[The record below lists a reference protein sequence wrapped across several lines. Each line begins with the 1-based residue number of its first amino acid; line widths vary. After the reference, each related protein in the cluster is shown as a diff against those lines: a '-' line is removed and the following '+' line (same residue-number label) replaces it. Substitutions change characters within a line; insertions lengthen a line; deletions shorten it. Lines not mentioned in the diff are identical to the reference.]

1 LTGRRLTPQHGR
13 ENAAE
18 STREE
23 TMNAVIDR
31 SNAAAWRRSSFASPA
46 DFTVAFSDADRVELS
61 AAVERLAGR
70 LASVHALTRADFPL
84 PGLGPKLARAYE
96 DVRAGRGFVVLSGLP
111 IDGLSLEEYTAA
123 VWGIGAWFGR
133 PLSQN
138 AQGELVSYVVD
149 ASTTDATPRMYR
161 SNLELRLHTD
171 VTAMIS
177 LACWQ
182 PAQEGGDSFLASALT
197 IHDEIARRAPH
208 LLEPLYRGYHY
219 HRLGEEGLGE
229 EPVTPYRMPVFAIR
243 EGQLSCRYQRA
254 GLAAG
259 ERALGHSLSDLDLQA
274 LDLFDAVAR
283 APENRLAFSLE
294 RGEMVVINNYTVL
307 HARTKFTEFPEPERR
322 RRLVRLWLDAD
333 GFRDVPREFYLF
345 ATNGV
350 PPQPGKTCTYDFKK
364 LYSDDPRATG
374 GMPRADIDAAE
385 LKR

>member
-1 LTGRRLTPQHGR
+1 MGNPVVDQPTS
-13 ENAAE
+13 A
-18 STREE
+18 
-23 TMNAVIDR
+23 M
-31 SNAAAWRRSSFASPA
+31 AWRRSSFASPT
-46 DFTVAFSDADRVELS
+46 DYSVVFSDADRAELT
-61 AAVERLAGR
+61 AAVRRLAAGGR
-70 LASVHALTRADFPL
+70 LDPIHALTRAEFLL
-84 PGLGPKLARAYE
+84 PKLGPRLAAAYE
-96 DVRAGRGFVVLSGLP
+96 DVRAGRGFVVLRGLP
-111 IDGLSLEEYTAA
+111 IDGLSLEEFTAA
-123 VWGIGAWFGR
+123 VWGIGTWFGY

-149 ASTTDATPRMYR
+149 ATSVDATPRMYR

-171 VTAMIS
+171 VTAMIA

-197 IHDEIARRAPH
+197 IHDEIKRRAPH

-219 HRLGEEGLGE
+219 HRLGEEGPGE

-243 EGQLSCRYQRA
+243 NGQLSCRYQRA
-254 GLAAG
+254 GIAAG
-259 ERALGHSLSDLDLQA
+259 ERALGHALSEIDLQA
-274 LDLFDAVAR
+274 LNLFDEVAR

-294 RGEMVVINNYTVL
+294 RGEMVVVNNYTVL
-307 HARTKFTEFPEPERR
+307 HARTQFTEYPEPERR

-350 PPQPGKTCTYDFKK
+350 PPQPGKTCTFDFKK

-374 GMPRADIDAAE
+374 GMPRIE
-385 LKR
+385 LNQSELAKP